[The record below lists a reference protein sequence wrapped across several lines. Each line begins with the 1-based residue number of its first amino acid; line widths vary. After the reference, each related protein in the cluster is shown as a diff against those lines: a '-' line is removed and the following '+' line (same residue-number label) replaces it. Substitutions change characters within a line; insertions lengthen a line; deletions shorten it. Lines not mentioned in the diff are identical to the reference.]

1 MYKPARRR
9 KNSPYNND
17 ISRRAGE
24 ADQSIN
30 VLCDLMK
37 RAVNVTD
44 TEAGRVYEGPKEYS
58 TPEQLTDCFISYID
72 YIKESAERGAAL
84 IPDVEGFC
92 SFAGVSRKR
101 FLKMSDKA
109 DFYEVVQQILT
120 AISQYKKQVAFAGG
134 INPVILA
141 MDLNNN
147 HGYLG
152 SNAVKIE
159 ASGPILTALPS
170 KNDIIAALPLDN
182 ATDHGKTDQE
192 PPKTGV

>member
-44 TEAGRVYEGPKEYS
+44 TDQGRVYEGPKEYS

-101 FLKMSDKA
+101 FLKMSDRA

-120 AISQYKKQVAFAGG
+120 ALAASKKQIAFAGG

-159 ASGPILTALPS
+159 ANGPILTALPS
-170 KNDIIAALPLDN
+170 KNDIIAALPVN
-182 ATDHGKTDQE
+182 NVTDQAKTDQE